1 MKKGDEFMTTYGIGY
16 KYKDNREDVSNQFLN
31 RNIACMGHN
40 PDEYLYYTN
49 LYKEINDED
58 IIFLKTAPWKE
69 QKLRI
74 RAIGIATNPQPE
86 QKGTIGYGID
96 VNWIKNFENNIK
108 ECNNP
113 SDGGW
118 HPRGGSIYKEY
129 NPQII
134 KFINDLL
141 QE

>member
-1 MKKGDEFMTTYGIGY
+1 MAVYGNGY
-16 KYKDNREDVSNQFLN
+16 KYFSGRVDVSNQFLS
-31 RNIACMGHN
+31 RNVACMRY
-40 PDEYLYYTN
+40 DSEEYIYYSKLYG
-49 LYKEINDED
+49 EINDGD
-58 IIFLKTAPWKE
+58 IIFLKTAPYRE

-74 RAIGIATNPQPE
+74 RAIGTANNPLPE
-86 QKGTIGYGID
+86 QKGTIGFGID
-96 VNWIKNFENNIK
+96 VNWVKDFENNMN

-118 HPRGGSIYKEY
+118 HPRVGSIYKEY
-129 NPQII
+129 NPRII